1 MVVAI
6 TSRTQFTNVDV
17 IAGARG
23 CCMDEKSPPIHL
35 ASESW
40 ITPVDDLE
48 IIPVAHI
55 KLMRLC

>member
-6 TSRTQFTNVDV
+6 TSRTQFTYADV

-23 CCMDEKSPPIHL
+23 FYMDKKMSPDPAGVRML
-35 ASESW
+35 D
-40 ITPVDDLE
+40 TPVDEVEDV
-48 IIPVAHI
+48 PVAHI